1 MEATRGSG
9 PGRGEPERDPGSAP
23 TEEHG
28 QAGAEPQAEAPT
40 QQEGQPSGYAEQPQ
54 AAAPAAGAW
63 EGAQPAGGSLA
74 PYGQQPYGYPAQ
86 GPVYPV
92 AVVGPKTNGLA
103 VASMVLGILWLWWVG
118 SILALVFGM
127 IAKSQIESSGGT
139 QQGRGM
145 AISGIV
151 LGWVGVGILLV
162 FIVGC
167 GGCAALVPL
176 SGAGS

>member
-1 MEATRGSG
+1 MEATGGSG
-9 PGRGEPERDPGSAP
+9 PGQRGEPEPDPGSAP
-23 TEEHG
+23 TEEQRDPGSASH
-28 QAGAEPQAEAPT
+28 PT
-40 QQEGQPSGYAEQPQ
+40 DQPSGYAEQPP
-54 AAAPAAGAW
+54 AAAPAGGAW

-74 PYGQQPYGYPAQ
+74 PYEQPYGYPAQ
-86 GPVYPV
+86 GPVYPMVV
-92 AVVGPKTNGLA
+92 AGPKTNGLA
-103 VASMVLGILWLWWVG
+103 VASMVLGILWLWWIG

-162 FIVGC
+162 VVVGC
-167 GGCAALVPL
+167 GGCAALPLL